1 METRKIKI
9 YPKQRQ
15 ALKILSDPS
24 NNITEL
30 LYGGA
35 AGGGKSYLGCIWL
48 VKSVIDYPGSR
59 WFLSRE
65 INKDIR
71 ESSLL
76 TLFEIM
82 KTKFDLTPGIDFK
95 YKMIDSRIEFS
106 NGSMIVLKELPY
118 IPSDPECD
126 YLGSM
131 EYTGGFIDEAQEIS
145 KKARDTMKT
154 RIRYKL
160 KEFNLIPKLLETC
173 NPGKN
178 HLYDEFWK
186 PYSKGEP
193 LKKGRYFIP
202 ALVQDNPGISEE
214 YVKALQDLDDESMK
228 QRLLYG
234 NWDYEITSNQLVLTQ
249 WLENQIITN
258 YNPNEKRYGAVDVA
272 REGGDNTV
280 ASVWI
285 GNTLVW
291 LEKIDVP
298 IMGNV
303 DISGAIAERLIQF
316 YQQWSIGYED
326 IYIDAVGVGGGVIDA
341 MRRQGWNVN
350 SYKGGEGV
358 KSNEQFTEYKNLRTY
373 SYWKF
378 RIDLQSGIIKIH
390 KDCPYMEE
398 LFRDLTSH
406 EYEIN
411 DKMIILLEKEQVK
424 RKIGRSPDYSD
435 SVVMAYA
442 PSCKN
447 KFGFAL

>member
-1 METRKIKI
+1 METKKIKI
-9 YPKQRQ
+9 NPKQKQ
-15 ALKILSDPS
+15 ALQILTKPD

-30 LYGGA
+30 LYGGG

-48 VKSVIDYPGSR
+48 TQSAITYPGSR

-65 INKDIR
+65 VNKDIR

-76 TLFEIM
+76 TLLEVM
-82 KTKFDLTPGIDFK
+82 KTKFGLTSGVDFK
-95 YKMIDSRIEFS
+95 YKIIDSRIEFA
-106 NGSMIVLKELPY
+106 NDSMIVLKELPY

-131 EYTGGFIDEAQEIS
+131 EYTGGFIDEAQEIQ
-145 KKARDTMKT
+145 KKVRDTMKT

-160 KEFNLIPKLLETC
+160 EEFNLIPKLLETC

-178 HLYDEFWK
+178 YLYDEFWK
-186 PYSKGEP
+186 PHSKGEP
-193 LKKGRYFIP
+193 LKEGRFFLP
-202 ALVQDNPGISEE
+202 ALVTDNPRISKE
-214 YVKALQDLDDESMK
+214 YVKALQELDDESMK

-234 NWDYEITSNQLVLTQ
+234 NWDYEIVSNQLVLTQ
-249 WLENQIITN
+249 WLENQIVNN
-258 YNPNEKRYGAVDVA
+258 YNPAEKKKGAVDVA
-272 REGGDNTV
+272 REGGDSTV
-280 ASVWI
+280 ASVWV

-291 LEKIDVP
+291 LEKINVP

-303 DISGAIAERLIQF
+303 DISGAIAQKLIQF
-316 YQQWSIGYED
+316 YSQWGVGYED
-326 IYIDAVGVGGGVIDA
+326 IEIDAVGVGGGVVDA
-341 MRRQGWNVN
+341 MRRQGWYVN

-358 KSNEQFTEYKNLRTY
+358 ESKEEFTDYKNLRTY
-373 SYWKF
+373 SYWQF
-378 RIDLQSGIIKIH
+378 RVGVQKGEIFIH
-390 KDCPYMEE
+390 KDCPFREE
-398 LFRDLTSH
+398 LFRDFTAH

-435 SVVMAYA
+435 AVVMAYA

-447 KFGFAL
+447 KFGFIL

>member
-1 METRKIKI
+1 METREITI
-9 YPKQRQ
+9 NPKQKQ
-15 ALKILSDPS
+15 ALQILTDHN

-30 LYGGA
+30 LYGGG

-48 VKSVIDYPGSR
+48 TQSSITYPGSR

-65 INKDIR
+65 VNKDIR

-76 TLFEIM
+76 TLLEVMGKIFGM
-82 KTKFDLTPGIDFK
+82 TSGVDFK
-95 YKMIDSRIEFS
+95 YRIIDSRVEMA

-131 EYTGGFIDEAQEIS
+131 EYTGGFIDEAQEIE
-145 KKARDTMKT
+145 KKVRDTIKT

-160 KEFNLIPKLLETC
+160 EEFGLIPKMLETC

-178 HLYDEFWK
+178 YLYDEFWK

-193 LKKGRYFIP
+193 LKEGRFFLP
-202 ALVQDNPGISEE
+202 ALITDNPRISKE
-214 YVKALQDLDDESMK
+214 YIKSLQELDDESMK

-234 NWDYEITSNQLVLTQ
+234 NWDYEVVSNQLVLTQ
-249 WLENQIITN
+249 WLENQISDSFVN
-258 YNPNEKRYGAVDVA
+258 VDKRKGAVDVA
-272 REGGDNTV
+272 REGGDSTI

-285 GNTLVW
+285 GNTLVY
-291 LEKIDVP
+291 LEKINVP
-298 IMGNV
+298 IMDNI
-303 DISGAIAERLIQF
+303 DISGAIAEKLIQF
-316 YQQWSIGYED
+316 YTQWQVGYQD
-326 IYIDAVGVGGGVIDA
+326 IEIDAVGVGAGVVDA
-341 MRRQGWNVN
+341 MRRNGWYVN
-350 SYKGGEGV
+350 SYKGGEAV
-358 KSNEQFTEYKNLRTY
+358 QSREEFTDYKNLRTY

-378 RIDLQSGIIKIH
+378 RMGIQDGTIHIH
-390 KDCPYMEE
+390 KDCPYREE
-398 LFRDLTSH
+398 LFRDLTAH

-435 SVVMAYA
+435 AAVMAYA

-447 KFGFAL
+447 KFGFIL